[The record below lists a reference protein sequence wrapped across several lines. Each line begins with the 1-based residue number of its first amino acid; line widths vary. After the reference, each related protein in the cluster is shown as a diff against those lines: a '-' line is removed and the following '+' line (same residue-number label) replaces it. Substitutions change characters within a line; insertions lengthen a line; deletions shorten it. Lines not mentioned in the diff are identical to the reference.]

1 MKLTKVLVANRGEI
15 AIRIIRACNE
25 IGLLTVAVYTYEDRY
40 SLHRYKA
47 DESYQIGADD
57 NPLKP
62 YLDIEGLI
70 EVAMRTGVDAIHPG
84 YGFLSENANLV
95 RACNEAGITFI
106 GPHIEAM
113 EALGNKVRA
122 KEIALRCKVPTV
134 LASEKDLTDIKIA
147 KSEAERIG
155 FPVILKAAS
164 GGGGRGMRVIWN
176 AEELNKNF
184 NSARNEAL
192 SAFGDDTVFLEKFI
206 EEPKHIEVQIL
217 ADSYGN
223 RVHLY
228 ERDCSVQR
236 RFQKVVEMAPAWNLD
251 DFVRQEICRHSLN
264 IADEVNYVNAGTV
277 EFLIDKHGQAY
288 FMEVNPRIQ
297 VEHTVTEMVTGIDL
311 VKSQIYIAAGYKL
324 SDPEINIMG
333 QRSITTQ
340 GFAIQCRI
348 TTEDPKNDFRPDFGT
363 IMTFRSGAGFGVR
376 LDEGSVYQGMK
387 ISPFFDSL
395 LVKVSVQRSTLDG
408 AVRAMTRTLREFRIR
423 GVKVNI
429 PFLINII
436 NHPDFLSGKATVNFI
451 QSHPEVLEFMEEKDR
466 ATKMVRYLG
475 EIVVNGNPDVKYI
488 DPNKKLHKAKV
499 PEFKR
504 SEAFPQ
510 GTKDLLNKVG
520 PEGVAKWLKEQKAVQ
535 FTDTTMRDAHQS
547 LLATRMRTYDMMQVA
562 ESYAR
567 HHPEV
572 FSMEMWG
579 GATFDVCM
587 RFLTENPWHRL
598 RDLRE
603 AMPNVLFQMLLRG
616 SNAVGYTAYPDNLV
630 ERFIIESSENGMD
643 IFRIFDS
650 LNWMEA
656 METSIK
662 TVREKTGSIAEVC
675 MCYTGDILD
684 PKRSKYNLE
693 YYLNKARQIE
703 DAGAH
708 ILGIKDMAG
717 LLKPYAAKELITALK
732 ETTSLPI
739 HLHTHDTSSLQS
751 ATYLMAIDA
760 GVDAVDV
767 ALGGLSGLTSQ
778 PNFNAIVEML
788 KFHERSGSTNID
800 SLNRYSDYWETVRE
814 YYYPFESGLKAGAAE
829 VFKHEIPGGQ
839 YSNLRPQAE
848 ALGLGER
855 FDEIKQTYTEV
866 NKLFGD
872 IVKVTPS
879 SKVVGDM
886 ALFMMTNGLTA
897 EDVLAKGEKQSF
909 PESVQSFFKGDLG
922 QPDGGFPKDVQK
934 IILKDAKPY
943 TERPN
948 AHLQPIDF
956 ESEFTAFK
964 IRFQKGFSRALEFID
979 FLSWK
984 LYPKVF
990 EDMINRW
997 KKYGDVSKIPT
1008 KIFFY
1013 GLEENEETIV
1023 EIGPG
1028 KRILVKL
1035 LSVGPADENGIR
1047 TIFFMVNGQTRNVH
1061 IKDQTLGIESVINTK
1076 ADPDNEKHIG
1086 APLQGLLSKVLVKV
1100 GDKVKKNQALF
1111 VLEAMKMET
1120 TVAAN
1125 GSGKV
1130 EKVVLEEGS
1139 RVGAEDLILIIS

>member
-855 FDEIKQTYTEV
+855 FDEIKQTYSEV

>member
-1 MKLTKVLVANRGEI
+1 
-15 AIRIIRACNE
+15 
-25 IGLLTVAVYTYEDRY
+25 
-40 SLHRYKA
+40 
-47 DESYQIGADD
+47 
-57 NPLKP
+57 
-62 YLDIEGLI
+62 
-70 EVAMRTGVDAIHPG
+70 
-84 YGFLSENANLV
+84 
-95 RACNEAGITFI
+95 
-106 GPHIEAM
+106 
-113 EALGNKVRA
+113 
-122 KEIALRCKVPTV
+122 
-134 LASEKDLTDIKIA
+134 
-147 KSEAERIG
+147 
-155 FPVILKAAS
+155 
-164 GGGGRGMRVIWN
+164 
-176 AEELNKNF
+176 
-184 NSARNEAL
+184 
-192 SAFGDDTVFLEKFI
+192 
-206 EEPKHIEVQIL
+206 
-217 ADSYGN
+217 
-223 RVHLY
+223 
-228 ERDCSVQR
+228 
-236 RFQKVVEMAPAWNLD
+236 
-251 DFVRQEICRHSLN
+251 
-264 IADEVNYVNAGTV
+264 
-277 EFLIDKHGQAY
+277 
-288 FMEVNPRIQ
+288 
-297 VEHTVTEMVTGIDL
+297 
-311 VKSQIYIAAGYKL
+311 
-324 SDPEINIMG
+324 
-333 QRSITTQ
+333 
-340 GFAIQCRI
+340 
-348 TTEDPKNDFRPDFGT
+348 
-363 IMTFRSGAGFGVR
+363 MTFRSGAGFGVR

>member
-1 MKLTKVLVANRGEI
+1 
-15 AIRIIRACNE
+15 
-25 IGLLTVAVYTYEDRY
+25 
-40 SLHRYKA
+40 
-47 DESYQIGADD
+47 
-57 NPLKP
+57 
-62 YLDIEGLI
+62 
-70 EVAMRTGVDAIHPG
+70 
-84 YGFLSENANLV
+84 
-95 RACNEAGITFI
+95 
-106 GPHIEAM
+106 
-113 EALGNKVRA
+113 
-122 KEIALRCKVPTV
+122 
-134 LASEKDLTDIKIA
+134 
-147 KSEAERIG
+147 
-155 FPVILKAAS
+155 
-164 GGGGRGMRVIWN
+164 
-176 AEELNKNF
+176 
-184 NSARNEAL
+184 
-192 SAFGDDTVFLEKFI
+192 
-206 EEPKHIEVQIL
+206 
-217 ADSYGN
+217 
-223 RVHLY
+223 
-228 ERDCSVQR
+228 
-236 RFQKVVEMAPAWNLD
+236 
-251 DFVRQEICRHSLN
+251 
-264 IADEVNYVNAGTV
+264 
-277 EFLIDKHGQAY
+277 
-288 FMEVNPRIQ
+288 
-297 VEHTVTEMVTGIDL
+297 
-311 VKSQIYIAAGYKL
+311 
-324 SDPEINIMG
+324 
-333 QRSITTQ
+333 
-340 GFAIQCRI
+340 
-348 TTEDPKNDFRPDFGT
+348 
-363 IMTFRSGAGFGVR
+363 
-376 LDEGSVYQGMK
+376 
-387 ISPFFDSL
+387 
-395 LVKVSVQRSTLDG
+395 
-408 AVRAMTRTLREFRIR
+408 
-423 GVKVNI
+423 
-429 PFLINII
+429 
-436 NHPDFLSGKATVNFI
+436 
-451 QSHPEVLEFMEEKDR
+451 MEEKDR

>member
-855 FDEIKQTYTEV
+855 FDEIKQTYAEV

-897 EDVLAKGEKQSF
+897 EDMLAKGEKQSF

>member
-147 KSEAERIG
+147 KSEADRIG

>member
-1 MKLTKVLVANRGEI
+1 
-15 AIRIIRACNE
+15 
-25 IGLLTVAVYTYEDRY
+25 
-40 SLHRYKA
+40 
-47 DESYQIGADD
+47 
-57 NPLKP
+57 
-62 YLDIEGLI
+62 
-70 EVAMRTGVDAIHPG
+70 
-84 YGFLSENANLV
+84 
-95 RACNEAGITFI
+95 
-106 GPHIEAM
+106 
-113 EALGNKVRA
+113 
-122 KEIALRCKVPTV
+122 
-134 LASEKDLTDIKIA
+134 
-147 KSEAERIG
+147 
-155 FPVILKAAS
+155 
-164 GGGGRGMRVIWN
+164 
-176 AEELNKNF
+176 
-184 NSARNEAL
+184 
-192 SAFGDDTVFLEKFI
+192 
-206 EEPKHIEVQIL
+206 
-217 ADSYGN
+217 
-223 RVHLY
+223 
-228 ERDCSVQR
+228 
-236 RFQKVVEMAPAWNLD
+236 
-251 DFVRQEICRHSLN
+251 
-264 IADEVNYVNAGTV
+264 
-277 EFLIDKHGQAY
+277 
-288 FMEVNPRIQ
+288 
-297 VEHTVTEMVTGIDL
+297 
-311 VKSQIYIAAGYKL
+311 
-324 SDPEINIMG
+324 
-333 QRSITTQ
+333 
-340 GFAIQCRI
+340 
-348 TTEDPKNDFRPDFGT
+348 
-363 IMTFRSGAGFGVR
+363 
-376 LDEGSVYQGMK
+376 
-387 ISPFFDSL
+387 
-395 LVKVSVQRSTLDG
+395 
-408 AVRAMTRTLREFRIR
+408 MTRTLREFRIR